1 MLKSSQFPDIP
12 VLLGD
17 ESAFARRTVRSM
29 LEQCGIRQIVEASD
43 GADALTRLSQFRPG
57 LIILDWN
64 MPIIDGP
71 GLIDLI
77 REPSSGIDRAIPIM
91 ITTTAPTPRLME
103 QARARDVAM
112 VLRKPFSPKVL
123 WARLRSCLAPA
134 MLAQEEAAAVSAAA
148 RVAV

>member
-1 MLKSSQFPDIP
+1 MLKSTPFPDIP

-29 LEQCGIRQIVEASD
+29 LEQCGIRQIIEASD

-64 MPIIDGP
+64 IPIIDGA
-71 GLIDLI
+71 GLLDLI
-77 REPSSGIDRAIPIM
+77 REPSSGIDPAIPIM

-103 QARARDVAM
+103 QVRARGVSM

-123 WARLRSCLAPA
+123 WERLRSCLVPA
-134 MLAQEEAAAVSAAA
+134 MQDEATAGSAEKRAAV
-148 RVAV
+148 